1 MDEFLS
7 DDLSALGVDDLLAEV
22 EAPAVERFDP
32 AWLAE
37 LAELID

>member
-22 EAPAVERFDP
+22 EVPVGDEI
-32 AWLAE
+32 LADE
-37 LAELID
+37 G